1 MYGTRKFEGGADLIG
16 EKEGPF
22 DFDAPVEDT
31 TWTEAGGG
39 IADDVRWKT
48 AGRDYADNVLN
59 KVQVSPALGEL
70 QQWDAGM
77 LPREV
82 EFRGKQQSLFPEIVP
97 PQDLRENVRELDAEN
112 QRSGEDHLNR
122 VKSNLK
128 TWLV

>member
-22 DFDAPVEDT
+22 DFDAPANEDT
-31 TWTEAGGG
+31 SWTER
-39 IADDVRWKT
+39 DVRWKT
-48 AGRDYADNVLN
+48 AGRDYAENVLS
-59 KVQVSPALGEL
+59 KVQVESANLTDPG
-70 QQWDAGM
+70 G
-77 LPREV
+77 
-82 EFRGKQQSLFPEIVP
+82 FRGEQQSLFPEIVP